1 MKKTY
6 IKPSELIVTLNCGAI
21 CQSLIIGSG
30 NGSDE
35 TTGDGTDLVKEETGG
50 TWHTGGKSVWDEEW

>member
-6 IKPSELIVTLNCGAI
+6 MTPAALTVELNCGAI

-30 NGSDE
+30 NGSDR
-35 TTGDGTDLVKEETGG
+35 TTGDGTDLVKEESTPI
-50 TWHTGGKSVWDEEW
+50 TDKNLWDDEW